1 DAAFKRNDFRAG
13 LQILGQIA
21 ATAPEDSGNWL
32 RLARTIFQIRPSNS
46 SEQTFFLERAS
57 TAAYLAYQRAANA
70 GDEADAL
77 AVLGRALSER
87 KLWRPALDALRMS
100 LDLREVAEVRGQ
112 YEKMRDEHGF
122 RLLDYTVDS
131 DSASP
136 RACFQFSEELAKRID
151 FAPYLALAG
160 TDKPAL
166 TSEGKQLCVDGL
178 KHGERYNINLRA
190 GLPSTVRE
198 GLPKSA
204 EFNIYVRDR
213 KPLVRF
219 TGRAYVL
226 PRTGQR
232 GIPLVSVN
240 TPAVSVNVFRIGD
253 RNLINTVIGSDFQ
266 RALSKYELSSLGD
279 ERGVKVWSGELATT
293 TTLNQD
299 VTTAFPVDQA
309 LGDLQPGVYVM
320 TAAAKGPGSDDDGSL
335 ATQWFIVSDMGLTA
349 FSGNDGIHVFVNSLA
364 STDAVAKAEVKLVAR
379 NNEILA
385 TRKTDDSGHVLFEA
399 GLARGEGG
407 LSPAMLT
414 VMSEKADYAFLSLKT
429 NAFDLSDRGVAGRA
443 VPAGADA
450 FVYAER
456 GVYRSSETVYL
467 TALLRDGQGNAV
479 TGGPLTLV
487 IARPDGVE
495 FRRAV
500 LSDQGAGGRTLAVPL
515 NSAVPTG
522 TWRVRAFTDPKGSSV
537 GETTFMVEDYVPDR
551 IEFDLSAKDKLI
563 RANAPVELKADG
575 HFLYGAPAS
584 GLQLEGDMLI
594 APAAERPGFAGYQF
608 GVADEETSSNER
620 TPIEN
625 LPEADANGVA
635 TFPVSLAKAPTSTRP
650 QEAQIF
656 VRMAEAGGRA
666 VERKL
671 VLPVA
676 PAVNLIGVK
685 PLFGDKSVAE
695 GDKAEFDVV
704 CVAPD
709 GKQLAG

>member
-1 DAAFKRNDFRAG
+1 
-13 LQILGQIA
+13 
-21 ATAPEDSGNWL
+21 
-32 RLARTIFQIRPSNS
+32 
-46 SEQTFFLERAS
+46 
-57 TAAYLAYQRAANA
+57 
-70 GDEADAL
+70 
-77 AVLGRALSER
+77 
-87 KLWRPALDALRMS
+87 
-100 LDLREVAEVRGQ
+100 
-112 YEKMRDEHGF
+112 
-122 RLLDYTVDS
+122 
-131 DSASP
+131 
-136 RACFQFSEELAKRID
+136 
-151 FAPYLALAG
+151 
-160 TDKPAL
+160 
-166 TSEGKQLCVDGL
+166 
-178 KHGERYNINLRA
+178 
-190 GLPSTVRE
+190 
-198 GLPKSA
+198 
-204 EFNIYVRDR
+204 VRDR
-213 KPLVRF
+213 KPFVRF

-240 TPAVSVNVFRIGD
+240 TSAVSVNLFRIGD

-266 RALSKYELSSLGD
+266 RALNRYELSDLGD
-279 ERGVKVWSGELATT
+279 ERGVKVWSGELATA

-335 ATQWFIVSDMGLTA
+335 ATQWFIVSDLGLTA

-364 STDAVAKAEVKLVAR
+364 STDAVAKAEVRLVAR

-385 TRKTDDSGHVLFEA
+385 TRKTDESGHVLFEA

-414 VMSEKADYAFLSLKT
+414 VTGEKADYAFLSLKSS
-429 NAFDLSDRGVAGRA
+429 AFDLSDRGVSGRA

-456 GVYRSSETVYL
+456 GVYRSNETVYL

-487 IARPDGVE
+487 IERPDGVE
-495 FRRAV
+495 FRRA
-500 LSDQGAGGRTLAVPL
+500 LLADQGAGGRSMTLPL

-537 GETTFMVEDYVPDR
+537 GETTFMVEDYVPER
-551 IEFDLSAKDKLI
+551 IEFELSSKDKQI
-563 RANAPVELKADG
+563 KAEVPVELKVDG

-584 GLQLEGDMLI
+584 GLQLEGDMLV
-594 APAAERPGFAGYQF
+594 APASGRPGFAGYQF
-608 GVADEETSSNER
+608 GVADEETTSNER

-635 TFPVSLAKAPTSTRP
+635 TFPVSLAKPPSSTRP

-656 VRMAEAGGRA
+656 IRMAEAGGRA

-676 PAVNLIGVK
+676 PAAAMIGVK
-685 PLFGDKSVAE
+685 PLFGDRSVAE
-695 GDKAEFDVV
+695 GDKAGFDVV
-704 CVAPD
+704 FIATNC
-709 GKQLAG
+709 